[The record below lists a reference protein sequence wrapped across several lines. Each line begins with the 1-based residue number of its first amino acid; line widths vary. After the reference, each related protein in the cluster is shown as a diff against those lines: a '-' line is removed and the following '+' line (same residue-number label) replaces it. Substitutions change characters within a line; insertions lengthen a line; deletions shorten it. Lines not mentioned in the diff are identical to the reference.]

1 MALSQNGHTAEVLD
15 SLPDETLARRA
26 QRGDSAAFDVL
37 VVRHGPA
44 LLKFVRQTY
53 PVPGDCDDIVQE
65 TFIAVWKALP
75 TFAFR
80 AQFRTWLYSLATR
93 KTIDALRRRRPQTD
107 LDSAPETV
115 DIRPGP
121 GQRAEYA
128 DFLAALDRE
137 LASMPY
143 PARAAWWL
151 REVYELP
158 VAEIAS
164 VLHTTEGSVRGL
176 LQRSRKRLASTLEEF
191 RP

>member
-1 MALSQNGHTAEVLD
+1 MLD

-37 VVRHGPA
+37 VVRHAPA

-53 PVPGDCDDIVQE
+53 PVVSDCDDIVQE
-65 TFIAVWKALP
+65 TFIAAWKALP

-80 AQFRTWLYSLATR
+80 AQFRTWLYSLASR
-93 KTIDALRRRRPQTD
+93 KTIDALRRRRPQGD
-107 LDSAPETV
+107 LDAAPEVV
-115 DIRPGP
+115 DAGPGP

-137 LASMPY
+137 LARMPY

-151 REVYELP
+151 REVYDLP
-158 VAEIAS
+158 IAEIAT

-176 LQRSRKRLASTLEEF
+176 LQRTRKRLATTLAEF